1 MTNRT
6 SIERNCHLEVTHVNN
21 SSTTHHNDRR
31 YTRRLLAYLLILNTK
46 SDVEMSVHHSLSV
59 TSLTDSDSRICIREY
74 VRTLFGTGACTYT
87 FQYENA
93 HEQPKE
99 KDWERCN
106 VIVFTS
112 SFEASRVKMNMVIDW
127 TL

>member
-74 VRTLFGTGACTYT
+74 VRTLFCTGACEYT

-99 KDWERCN
+99 KD
-106 VIVFTS
+106 
-112 SFEASRVKMNMVIDW
+112 
-127 TL
+127 